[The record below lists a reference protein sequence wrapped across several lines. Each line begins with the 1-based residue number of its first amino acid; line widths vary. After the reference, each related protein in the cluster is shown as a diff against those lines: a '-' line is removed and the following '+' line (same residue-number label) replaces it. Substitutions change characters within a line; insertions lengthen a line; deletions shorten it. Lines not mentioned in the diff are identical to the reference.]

1 VPFGGRR
8 MTKASR
14 KEKRE
19 KCLAEILYSVK
30 ISSFYIRRRMSIMC
44 RPIYSVEIEC
54 SIKQSTLA
62 IGVEPIIRR
71 MSIHSHKIN
80 FI

>member
-1 VPFGGRR
+1 
-8 MTKASR
+8 
-14 KEKRE
+14 
-19 KCLAEILYSVK
+19 
-30 ISSFYIRRRMSIMC
+30 MC
-44 RPIYSVEIEC
+44 RPIYLVEIEY

-80 FI
+80 FDKWKLNSLNNVEFIKGKPCRKVEG